1 MMISVAM
8 CTYNGEHYIEEQLK
22 SIFFQ
27 TRKPDEI
34 IICDDCSDDDTVNKI
49 EKMLSSYTGE
59 AKVIRNKKNL
69 GYKRNFQKAIGLCK
83 GDIIFLSDQDD
94 IWNLNKIEIMMDQF
108 EKHPN
113 ASMVFHDAELVDEN
127 LNPIA
132 SSFWSI
138 LHFNP
143 QDFLMGNYERLLKGN
158 VIQGSAC
165 AFRKEIFIK
174 AFPFPLEAVH
184 DEWLG
189 LVASLFGAIMPV
201 STKLMKYRQGHNQ
214 IGGEEK
220 TVREG
225 IRLWCRNTGESVKK
239 HVQQIENRKS
249 VLNVF
254 FYRYPD
260 QTDVYFRKNINKL
273 LKFLESRIKFIR
285 FKDTIVSWKMYFK
298 YCVDSRQA
306 IRNILKDIFA
316 KIYYKEIFTK

>member
-1 MMISVAM
+1 MISIAM
-8 CTYNGEHYIEEQLK
+8 CTYNGEHYIEEQLR
-22 SIFFQ
+22 SILLQ

-132 SSFWSI
+132 SSFWKI

-143 QDFLMGNYERLLKGN
+143 QEFLMGNYERLLKGN

-165 AFRKEIFIK
+165 AFRKDIFIK
-174 AFPFPLEAVH
+174 AFPFPIEAVH

-189 LVASLFGAIMPV
+189 LVASLYGAIIPV
-201 STKLMKYRQGHNQ
+201 PAKLMKYRQGHNQ

-220 TVREG
+220 TLREG
-225 IRLWCRNTGESVKK
+225 IRLWYNNILALRTAHLNQLK
-239 HVQQIENRKS
+239 NRKT
-249 VLNVF
+249 VLLSLIQ
-254 FYRYPD
+254 RYPQIISTVQKKKWNKYINFNNERID
-260 QTDVYFRKNINKL
+260 FIVGRKNKINL
-273 LKFLESRIKFIR
+273 LNYFTYSNSSKQSFRQLIKDCYI
-285 FKDTIVSWKMYFK
+285 
-298 YCVDSRQA
+298 
-306 IRNILKDIFA
+306 
-316 KIYYKEIFTK
+316 KISLLGN